1 MGMSENHRF
10 SAEELHAVYRAIRER
25 RDVRS
30 GFLPEPLQE
39 STLLRLLEAA
49 HCAPSVG
56 LMQPARF
63 IVIRAEATRIAV
75 HRVFQ
80 RANEAASAIYD
91 EQRRQLY
98 GSLKLQGLL
107 EAPQHLCVV
116 CDERSSQ
123 GHGLGKQSMPRMPA
137 YSVACAVQNLWIAGR
152 AEGVGVGWVS
162 ILDTDELKNLLRIP
176 REVELV
182 AYLAIG
188 YVDQFAER
196 PDLERDGWETR
207 RELSS
212 VLRMEYFDQPYTPA
226 PTAVDRG
233 Q

>member
-1 MGMSENHRF
+1 METRASHKF
-10 SAEELHAVYRAIRER
+10 STDEIDAVYRAIRER

-30 GFLPEPLQE
+30 GFLPEPLPE

-63 IVIRAEATRIAV
+63 IVVRDPATRIAV
-75 HRVFQ
+75 HDIFE
-80 RANEAASAIYD
+80 RANKAASAIYD
-91 EQRRQLY
+91 EPRRQLY

-116 CDERSSQ
+116 CDERSAQ
-123 GHGLGKQSMPRMPA
+123 GHGLGKQTMPRMPV

-162 ILDTDELKNLLRIP
+162 ILDPVELKTLLRIP
-176 REVELV
+176 AEVELV

-188 YVDQFAER
+188 YVEEFAHR

-212 VLRMEYFDQPYTPA
+212 ALRSEFFDQPYNEK
-226 PTAVDRG
+226 
-233 Q
+233 